1 MMTFPRAR
9 TRSRLQ
15 LRKRQVFAIGLLLVV
30 LGALLV
36 AAEAHVPSHGVL
48 GGTAVAALAVG
59 VALLVS
65 AAGSAVLVS
74 VFAGLTVAGIGSA
87 ALWSMV
93 SKALGTRRLRER
105 NSLIGRVGVARAP
118 DCVFVDGAL
127 WRARQWDFEDEAPLT
142 RGDPVVVEH
151 VNGLTLTVRPAEE
164 WEVAP

>member
-1 MMTFPRAR
+1 M
-9 TRSRLQ
+9 
-15 LRKRQVFAIGLLLVV
+15 FALGLLLVL
-30 LGALLV
+30 LGAILV

-48 GGTAVAALAVG
+48 GAGAVAALAVG

-74 VFAGLTVAGIGSA
+74 VTAGLIVAGAGSA
-87 ALWSMV
+87 SLLVMV
-93 SKALGTRRLRER
+93 RKALATRRLRAH
-105 NSLIGRVGVARAP
+105 NSLVGRVGVARAP

-127 WRARQWDFEDEAPLT
+127 WRARQWDFEGEAPIE